1 MRKSALVVALLAPLV
16 FTASSARAEGPV
28 RLGVGLG
35 IPYGVIGLNVEVGA
49 GDHVG
54 LTAGVGHTVF
64 AGVGWCVGGRGYLFS
79 ADRKLR
85 PRLGAYFGTAFVQAD
100 LEKKKAGLAVGPGA
114 HLRLGKSGK
123 HGLEADLLLIA
134 TPSTSSVEDEWGGE
148 SVGVPVKLS
157 LGYTFSF

>member
-1 MRKSALVVALLAPLV
+1 MRKSALVVASFAALSLTPSPV
-16 FTASSARAEGPV
+16 RAEGQV
-28 RLGVGLG
+28 RLGAGLG
-35 IPYGVIGLNVEVGA
+35 IPYGVIGLNVEARA

-54 LTAGVGHTVF
+54 VTAGIGHTVF

-100 LEKKKAGLAVGPGA
+100 LEKKKAGLALGPGA

-123 HGLEADLLLIA
+123 HGLEADLLVIV